1 MLERAGTRSP
11 LSIPT
16 VDEIRDRACAFAFG
30 KAVVENSNRGLV
42 AEIIVEAAIGP
53 EWELCSG
60 DWGGWD
66 FEYVSDRARRFE
78 VRQSAA
84 LQTWLPS
91 KKPKHPRFDIR
102 VKKGY
107 YKGAEWIPHPG
118 RHAQIYVFAYHAE
131 RDRVVADHRDVSY
144 ANVISLCEAVP
155 WTGLRNAVERA
166 RDGL

>member
-107 YKGAEWIPHPG
+107 YKGAEWIPHDALRPPAIG
-118 RHAQIYVFAYHAE
+118 RAND
-131 RDRVVADHRDVSY
+131 RDARRRRAGK
-144 ANVISLCEAVP
+144 EK
-155 WTGLRNAVERA
+155 TA
-166 RDGL
+166 RDLCSSPKALIRRNQAEAGS

>member
-66 FEYVSDRARRFE
+66 FEYVSDRARRPVAYLIDGRDGQWRASSGSFE
-78 VRQSAA
+78 H
-84 LQTWLPS
+84 LPLLRLE
-91 KKPKHPRFDIR
+91 PTVNPN
-102 VKKGY
+102 G
-107 YKGAEWIPHPG
+107 
-118 RHAQIYVFAYHAE
+118 
-131 RDRVVADHRDVSY
+131 DVSKTS
-144 ANVISLCEAVP
+144 SLSVP
-155 WTGLRNAVERA
+155 RS
-166 RDGL
+166 D